1 MIKNNKG
8 FGSREILTV
17 STVCLILAAILLVLS
32 IQTSY
37 GEKYKV
43 MEYNAR
49 VFGLSATTYQMENN
63 NDTVYMVELLD
74 NGLFSRVKNPFGGDK
89 YCNSYESRVDYENE
103 KKYVTL
109 RCGNYLIDHQYIAE
123 DEYQVYKVGRWTETK
138 PKAKYQQMTSYNYK
152 VGSKDG
158 FEEKYNEEMFLY
170 VFNKKY
176 GKSYENISDIP
187 KKYQVYKKKW
197 YRTKTL
203 IEVVDNKEVE
213 RNEA

>member
-1 MIKNNKG
+1 MIRNNKG
-8 FGSREILTV
+8 FGSKEILTV
-17 STVCLILAAILLVLS
+17 STVCLILAAVLLTLS

-89 YCNSYESRVDYENE
+89 YCNGYESRVDYENG

-123 DEYQVYKVGRWTETK
+123 DEYQVYKVGSWTDTK
-138 PKAKYQQMTSYNYK
+138 PKAKYQQMTAYNYK
-152 VGSKDG
+152 DGKNDG
-158 FEEKYNEEMFLY
+158 FEDHYNEAMFLY

-176 GKSYENISDIP
+176 GKSYEAVSDIP

-213 RNEA
+213 KK